1 MELIRNVKLA
11 THRYLKAEN
20 KEKWT
25 LAHDE
30 GCRYGAMTTNLSEC
44 FNKVLKGA
52 RSLPITTMVRFT
64 YFKVNLYFDAR
75 RNLTLD
81 QLEAG
86 QEWCKYATDKFKKN
100 QVKAKEHMVTR
111 MCA

>member
-1 MELIRNVKLA
+1 MKPDA
-11 THRYLKAEN
+11 YTYLKVEDKQN
-20 KEKWT
+20 ST

-30 GCRYGAMTTNLSEC
+30 GRQYGAMTTNLSEC

-52 RSLPITTMVRFT
+52 RSLPMTTMVRFT
-64 YFKVNLYFDAR
+64 FFKVNLYFDAR

-86 QEWCKYATDKFKKN
+86 QKWCKYATNKFKKKSN
-100 QVKAKEHMVTR
+100 ERQR
-111 MCA
+111 NIW